1 MQSKILS
8 RRDIDF
14 LLYEWLDVESLT
26 GRPRF
31 QDHSRETFNAALDTA
46 EQIAT
51 DLFAPHNKKNDKV
64 ALDAFSSAGL
74 MASGQDYEF
83 DGMQLPCVV
92 DKALSAYF
100 TAANIA
106 TSAYIFL
113 TVGNAN
119 TLLKTATPQQV
130 ERFVRPML
138 AGRFFGTMCLS
149 EPQAGS
155 SLSDVKTRAE
165 PQPDGSYLVALVL
178 EYVLEKLAD
187 SRLVVHDEDF
197 RHRRP
202 PEGVW

>member
-14 LLYEWLDVESLT
+14 LLYEWLDVEALT
-26 GRPRF
+26 SRARF
-31 QDHSRETFNAALDTA
+31 EDHSRETFNAALDTA

-51 DLFAPHNKKNDKV
+51 DLFAPHNKKNDQHEPHFDGEKVTIIPDVKV
-64 ALDAFSSAGL
+64 ALDAFSAAGL
-74 MASGQDYEF
+74 MASGQDYAF

-119 TLLKTATPQQV
+119 TLLKCASCAHCWPASFSAPCACPS
-130 ERFVRPML
+130 RKRVRACRTSPPAPNRTL
-138 AGRFFGTMCLS
+138 
-149 EPQAGS
+149 P
-155 SLSDVKTRAE
+155 
-165 PQPDGSYLVALVL
+165 
-178 EYVLEKLAD
+178 KLPKANANT
-187 SRLVVHDEDF
+187 
-197 RHRRP
+197 
-202 PEGVW
+202 G